1 MTANDE
7 AERGGAIRQALGE
20 IGGTVK
26 AFVRSPRALWGVNV
40 PYFIEGIAYFGVLT
54 LLMKYISED
63 VGLGDVTAGVV
74 VALFTGGITF
84 AMFFLGEV
92 GDRLGLRRV
101 LLLSIL
107 LMAVGRV
114 FVAAAGHARGGT
126 LTSPAFLLTATSL
139 AVVVVGFGL
148 FQPALFSA
156 VKQFSTPET
165 SAMAFAVVYGLNNL
179 GAFVAGA
186 LSPAVRIASAGVF
199 SESGITGVFAL
210 YAAISFLSIGITAAI
225 LTPGTVRSALAA
237 RPEASARE
245 EAARAADRPRVL
257 SRRWFVEHPL
267 ADGRFSFFVFIL
279 IPVQTL
285 FAHNW
290 LTLPLYINRA
300 YVPWVADRFELFSN
314 LGPLLV
320 FLLAPVVAAATSRRD
335 SLAMIL
341 WGTLVMAAPTF
352 LLALGPSPATLFAYI
367 VLMTVGEAMWQ
378 PRFYHYLTEIAP
390 PGKVGAYVGI
400 GQLPWFLTKL
410 LTGLY
415 AGWFLKHYCPAEG
428 TRDTETMWLIYALI
442 AMVSPVALF
451 LTRRWLAGGAPAR
464 NGETARA

>member
-1 MTANDE
+1 MAASGKT
-7 AERGGAIRQALGE
+7 RQGGAIRQALGE
-20 IGGTVK
+20 IAGTAR

-40 PYFIEGIAYFGVLT
+40 PYFIEGIAYFGLLT
-54 LLMKYISED
+54 LLMKFISED
-63 VGLGDVTAGVV
+63 IGLGDVTAGVV

-114 FVAAAGHARGGT
+114 FIATAGYARGGSV
-126 LTSPAFLLTATSL
+126 TSPAFLLTAVSL

-156 VKQFSTPET
+156 VKQFSTPAT
-165 SAMAFAVVYGLNNL
+165 SAVAFAVVYGLNNL

-186 LSPAVRIASAGVF
+186 LSPAVRTASAGVF
-199 SESGITGVFAL
+199 SPSGITGVFAL

-225 LTPGTVRSALAA
+225 LTSGTVRTALAA
-237 RPEASARE
+237 RPEAAAKE
-245 EAARAADRPRVL
+245 EAARSAERPPVL

-267 ADGRFSFFVFIL
+267 ADARFSFFVFIL

-300 YVPWVADRFELFSN
+300 YVPWVADRFELFAN

-352 LLALGPSPATLFAYI
+352 LLALGPTPATLFSYI

-390 PGKVGAYVGI
+390 PGKVGAYIGI

-415 AGWFLKHYCPAEG
+415 AGWFLQHYCPAEG
-428 TRDTETMWLIYALI
+428 TRDTETMWLIYAVI

-451 LTRRWLAGGAPAR
+451 LARRWLAAGSPAKT
-464 NGETARA
+464 EAARA

>member
-1 MTANDE
+1 MTASGE
-7 AERGGAIRQALGE
+7 SEQGGAVRQALGE
-20 IGGTVK
+20 IGATVK

-40 PYFIEGIAYFGVLT
+40 PYFIEGIAYFGLLT
-54 LLMKYISED
+54 LLMKFISED
-63 VGLGDVTAGVV
+63 LGLGDVAAGVV

-101 LLLSIL
+101 LLLSIT

-114 FVAAAGHARGGT
+114 FIATAGHARGGS
-126 LTSPAFLLTATSL
+126 LTSPAFLLTAASL

-156 VKQFSTPET
+156 VKQFSTPAT
-165 SAMAFAVVYGLNNL
+165 SAVAFAVIYGLNNL

-186 LSPAVRIASAGVF
+186 LSPAVRTASAGVF
-199 SESGITGVFAL
+199 SPSGITGVFAL

-225 LTPGTVRSALAA
+225 LTPGTVRAALAA
-237 RPEASARE
+237 RPEAAARE
-245 EAARAADRPRVL
+245 EQARRADRPRVL
-257 SRRWFVEHPL
+257 SPRWFAEHPL
-267 ADGRFSFFVFIL
+267 ADARFSFFVLIL

-300 YVPWVADRFELFSN
+300 YVPWVSDRFELFAN

-335 SLAMIL
+335 PLAMIL

-352 LLALGPSPATLFAYI
+352 LLALGPSPATLFA
-367 VLMTVGEAMWQ
+367 
-378 PRFYHYLTEIAP
+378 
-390 PGKVGAYVGI
+390 
-400 GQLPWFLTKL
+400 
-410 LTGLY
+410 
-415 AGWFLKHYCPAEG
+415 
-428 TRDTETMWLIYALI
+428 
-442 AMVSPVALF
+442 
-451 LTRRWLAGGAPAR
+451 
-464 NGETARA
+464 